1 LNLTTDLNQKMKK
14 YFRALRTMGALGVS
28 EGGLKGLLQK
38 TIRMY
43 RVEGLRGF
51 KRLFSAAAGGH
62 ALSQAGP
69 NRPRDRDDYAFEV
82 PFNYPVTR
90 APALRACAIVHAF
103 YPELVPQIRNYLE
116 RVPGQLDVYISTTSD
131 EKRHL
136 IEAAMQGFGS
146 GTVEVRVFENRGRDI
161 APKLVGFADIYGK
174 YDVALSLHTKKSP
187 HGGEMLAPWR
197 DYLYDH
203 LLGAPEIVAS
213 IFELLQYDN
222 VGIVFPQHFF
232 PLRNHLAW
240 GPNFESTRS
249 LLQALGVA
257 IKPDVY
263 LECPSGS
270 MFWCRTQAL
279 APLLSL
285 HLKFDDFPEE
295 QGQVDGTLAHAVER
309 AFLYSIEG
317 AGYKWAKVV
326 LRDAYPLPSTILPVQ
341 SIDDI
346 KQGMSCVFRPL
357 LGSKG
362 LE

>member
-1 LNLTTDLNQKMKK
+1 MKK

-28 EGGLKGLLQK
+28 EGGLTGLVQK
-38 TIRMY
+38 SIRMY
-43 RVEGLRGF
+43 RTEGLRGF

-69 NRPRDRDDYAFEV
+69 NRPRDRDDFAFEV
-82 PFNYPVTR
+82 PFGYPVSR
-90 APALRACAIVHAF
+90 DPVLRACAVVHAF

-203 LLGAPEIVAS
+203 LLGSPEIVAS
-213 IFELLQYDN
+213 IFELLQQDN
-222 VGIVFPQHFF
+222 IGIVFPQHFF

-249 LLQALGVA
+249 LLQTLGVA
-257 IKPDVY
+257 IEPDVY

-279 APLLSL
+279 APLLGL

-326 LRDAYPLPSTILPVQ
+326 LRDAYPLPSTILAVQ

-346 KQGMSCVFRPL
+346 KQGMPRVFRPL
-357 LGSKG
+357 LGSR
-362 LE
+362 